1 MIDSRWSRDFFW
13 ECLVL
18 FTIPY
23 TRGLMFLPSA
33 SIMCRLIFTK
43 LLCTR
48 VYNLY
53 NILYGPYNYICMH
66 FNCGKWLQYQY
77 ISSLPRLCWY
87 RVVYFF
93 SITNSKRYHS
103 CICRGL
109 EHVRHHLTKQ
119 IKVEILYYPK
129 MWLIYCTN
137 KIIICFRLM
146 TIPRTKVPSK
156 CNSARK
162 SALKM

>member
-1 MIDSRWSRDFFW
+1 M
-13 ECLVL
+13 

-23 TRGLMFLPSA
+23 ARGLMFLPSA

-48 VYNLY
+48 VYNFY
-53 NILYGPYNYICMH
+53 NILYGPHNYICMH

-77 ISSLPRLCWY
+77 ISSLPRLYWY

-93 SITNSKRYHS
+93 LLTNSKRHHS

-109 EHVRHHLTKQ
+109 EHVVGHNLTMQ

-129 MWLIYCTN
+129 MWLLYCTN
-137 KIIICFRLM
+137 KIIIFFRLM
-146 TIPRTKVPSK
+146 TIPHMKVPSK
-156 CNSARK
+156 CNSACK